1 MNLNE
6 LLRLSVQKIFPYPNV
21 EVANWTE
28 VIIYAIQLGLTL
40 LLLFLLASY
49 QKMVINDTDQC
60 DMNMVSKNLNAHD
73 LMSPQ
78 VIVAKENTNAEQISA
93 RLLAG
98 EFNGVPV
105 VDDKGAVIG
114 IVTALDILRALQGDK
129 KLNTMLARDIMT
141 PNPSTVKKDTPIEE
155 IIRIIVE
162 KEIVL
167 VPVVE
172 DNKKLIGVV
181 ARLDILREKL
191 NEGFITIEKREAVSR
206 T

>member
-1 MNLNE
+1 MNA
-6 LLRLSVQKIFPYPNV
+6 F
-21 EVANWTE
+21 
-28 VIIYAIQLGLTL
+28 
-40 LLLFLLASY
+40 
-49 QKMVINDTDQC
+49 
-60 DMNMVSKNLNAHD
+60 D

-78 VIVAKENTNAEQISA
+78 VVVAREDTNAEQISA

-105 VDDKGAVIG
+105 VDDHGAVVG
-114 IVTALDILRALQGDK
+114 IVTALDILRAIQGGNK
-129 KLNTMLARDIMT
+129 KLNTMLAKDIMT
-141 PNPSTVKKDTPIEE
+141 PNPSTVKKDTPLEE
-155 IIRIIVE
+155 IIRILVE

-172 DNKKLIGVV
+172 DDNNNNKLIGVV

-191 NEGFITIEKREAVSR
+191 NEGFITVQKREGLSR

>member
-1 MNLNE
+1 MTNVYHHGGQENL
-6 LLRLSVQKIFPYPNV
+6 KAF
-21 EVANWTE
+21 
-28 VIIYAIQLGLTL
+28 
-40 LLLFLLASY
+40 
-49 QKMVINDTDQC
+49 
-60 DMNMVSKNLNAHD
+60 D
-73 LMSPQ
+73 LMSQQ

-105 VDDKGAVIG
+105 VDDNGAVVG
-114 IVTALDILRALQGDK
+114 IVTAIDILKAIQGGK
-129 KLNTMLARDIMT
+129 KLNAMLARDIMT
-141 PNPSTVKKDTPIEE
+141 PNPSTIKRDTPLEE

-172 DNKKLIGVV
+172 DNNNNKLIGVV

-191 NEGFITIEKREAVSR
+191 NDGFITMGKREALSR

>member
-1 MNLNE
+1 MNA
-6 LLRLSVQKIFPYPNV
+6 Y
-21 EVANWTE
+21 
-28 VIIYAIQLGLTL
+28 
-40 LLLFLLASY
+40 
-49 QKMVINDTDQC
+49 
-60 DMNMVSKNLNAHD
+60 D

-78 VIVAKENTNAEQISA
+78 VVVAKENTNAEQISS

-105 VDDKGAVIG
+105 VDDNGAVVG
-114 IVTALDILRALQGDK
+114 IVTAIDILKAIQGGK

-141 PNPSTVKKDTPIEE
+141 PNPSTIKRDAPLEE
-155 IIRIIVE
+155 IIRILVE

-172 DNKKLIGVV
+172 DDNNNKLIGVV

-191 NEGFITIEKREAVSR
+191 NDGFITMGKREALSR

>member
-1 MNLNE
+1 
-6 LLRLSVQKIFPYPNV
+6 
-21 EVANWTE
+21 
-28 VIIYAIQLGLTL
+28 
-40 LLLFLLASY
+40 
-49 QKMVINDTDQC
+49 
-60 DMNMVSKNLNAHD
+60 
-73 LMSPQ
+73 MSPQ
-78 VIVAKENTNAEQISA
+78 VVVAKENTNAEQISS

-105 VDDKGAVIG
+105 VDDNGAVIG
-114 IVTALDILRALQGDK
+114 IVTALDILRAIQDGK

-141 PNPSTVKKDTPIEE
+141 PNPSTVKRDTPLEE
-155 IIRIIVE
+155 IIRILVE

-172 DNKKLIGVV
+172 DDNNNKLIGVV

-191 NEGFITIEKREAVSR
+191 NEGFITVEKREALSR

>member
-1 MNLNE
+1 
-6 LLRLSVQKIFPYPNV
+6 
-21 EVANWTE
+21 
-28 VIIYAIQLGLTL
+28 
-40 LLLFLLASY
+40 
-49 QKMVINDTDQC
+49 
-60 DMNMVSKNLNAHD
+60 
-73 LMSPQ
+73 MSQQ

-105 VDDKGAVIG
+105 VDDNGAVIG
-114 IVTALDILRALQGDK
+114 IVTALDILRAIQGGK

-141 PNPSTVKKDTPIEE
+141 PNPSTIKRDTPLEE
-155 IIRIIVE
+155 IIRILVE

-172 DNKKLIGVV
+172 DNNNNKLIGVV

-191 NEGFITIEKREAVSR
+191 NDGFLTIGKREALSR

>member
-1 MNLNE
+1 M
-6 LLRLSVQKIFPYPNV
+6 
-21 EVANWTE
+21 
-28 VIIYAIQLGLTL
+28 
-40 LLLFLLASY
+40 
-49 QKMVINDTDQC
+49 
-60 DMNMVSKNLNAHD
+60 NAHD

-78 VIVAKENTNAEQISA
+78 VVVAKENTNAEQISA

-105 VDDKGAVIG
+105 VDDNGAVIG
-114 IVTALDILRALQGDK
+114 IVTALDILKAIQDGGGNK

-141 PNPSTVKKDTPIEE
+141 SNPSTVKKDTPIEE
-155 IIRIIVE
+155 IIRILVE

-172 DNKKLIGVV
+172 GNNNKLIGVV

-191 NEGFITIEKREAVSR
+191 NEGFITIEKREALSR

>member
-1 MNLNE
+1 
-6 LLRLSVQKIFPYPNV
+6 
-21 EVANWTE
+21 
-28 VIIYAIQLGLTL
+28 
-40 LLLFLLASY
+40 
-49 QKMVINDTDQC
+49 MVI
-60 DMNMVSKNLNAHD
+60 KNLNAHD

-105 VDDKGAVIG
+105 VDDNGAVVG
-114 IVTALDILRALQGDK
+114 IVTALDILKALQGGKK
-129 KLNTMLARDIMT
+129 KLNEMLARDIMT

-155 IIRIIVE
+155 IIRFLVE

-167 VPVVE
+167 VPVIE
-172 DNKKLIGVV
+172 GNDNKLIGVV

-191 NEGFITIEKREAVSR
+191 NEGFITIGKREALSR

>member
-1 MNLNE
+1 
-6 LLRLSVQKIFPYPNV
+6 
-21 EVANWTE
+21 
-28 VIIYAIQLGLTL
+28 
-40 LLLFLLASY
+40 
-49 QKMVINDTDQC
+49 
-60 DMNMVSKNLNAHD
+60 
-73 LMSPQ
+73 MSPQ
-78 VIVAKENTNAEQISA
+78 VVVAKENTNAEQISS

-105 VDDKGAVIG
+105 VDDNGTVVG
-114 IVTALDILRALQGDK
+114 IVTALDIIKALQGGK

-141 PNPSTVKKDTPIEE
+141 TNPSVVNKDTPIEE
-155 IIRIIVE
+155 IIRIVVE

-172 DNKKLIGVV
+172 DNSNKLIGVV

-191 NEGFITIEKREAVSR
+191 NEGFITIGKREALSR

>member
-1 MNLNE
+1 
-6 LLRLSVQKIFPYPNV
+6 
-21 EVANWTE
+21 
-28 VIIYAIQLGLTL
+28 
-40 LLLFLLASY
+40 
-49 QKMVINDTDQC
+49 
-60 DMNMVSKNLNAHD
+60 LNAHD

-105 VDDKGAVIG
+105 VDDNGVVVG
-114 IVTALDILRALQGDK
+114 IVTALDILRAIQGDGKK
-129 KLNTMLARDIMT
+129 KLNEMLARDIMT
-141 PNPSTVKKDTPIEE
+141 PNPSTVKKDAPIED
-155 IIRIIVE
+155 IIRIMVE

-172 DNKKLIGVV
+172 ENNNKLIGVV

-191 NEGFITIEKREAVSR
+191 NEGFITIEKREALSK

>member
-1 MNLNE
+1 MTNIYHHGGQENL
-6 LLRLSVQKIFPYPNV
+6 KAF
-21 EVANWTE
+21 
-28 VIIYAIQLGLTL
+28 
-40 LLLFLLASY
+40 
-49 QKMVINDTDQC
+49 
-60 DMNMVSKNLNAHD
+60 D
-73 LMSPQ
+73 LMSQQ

-105 VDDKGAVIG
+105 VDDNGAVIG
-114 IVTALDILRALQGDK
+114 IVTALDILRAIQGGK

-141 PNPSTVKKDTPIEE
+141 PNPSTIKRDTPLEE
-155 IIRIIVE
+155 IIRILVE

-172 DNKKLIGVV
+172 DNNNNKLIGVV

-191 NEGFITIEKREAVSR
+191 NDGFLTIGKREALSR

>member
-1 MNLNE
+1 MNA
-6 LLRLSVQKIFPYPNV
+6 Y
-21 EVANWTE
+21 
-28 VIIYAIQLGLTL
+28 
-40 LLLFLLASY
+40 
-49 QKMVINDTDQC
+49 
-60 DMNMVSKNLNAHD
+60 D

-78 VIVAKENTNAEQISA
+78 VIVAKENTNAEQISS

-105 VDDKGAVIG
+105 VDDNGAVIG
-114 IVTALDILRALQGDK
+114 IVTALDILRAIQGGK

-141 PNPSTVKKDTPIEE
+141 PNPSTVKKDTPTEE
-155 IIRIIVE
+155 IIRVLVE

-172 DNKKLIGVV
+172 DDNNNKLIGVV

-191 NEGFITIEKREAVSR
+191 NEGFITVEKREALSR

>member
-1 MNLNE
+1 
-6 LLRLSVQKIFPYPNV
+6 
-21 EVANWTE
+21 
-28 VIIYAIQLGLTL
+28 
-40 LLLFLLASY
+40 
-49 QKMVINDTDQC
+49 
-60 DMNMVSKNLNAHD
+60 
-73 LMSPQ
+73 MSPQ
-78 VIVAKENTNAEQISA
+78 VVVAKENTNAEQISA

-105 VDDKGAVIG
+105 VDDNGAIVG
-114 IVTALDILRALQGDK
+114 IVTALDILKAMQDGNK

-155 IIRIIVE
+155 TIRILVE

-172 DNKKLIGVV
+172 GNNNKLIGVV

-191 NEGFITIEKREAVSR
+191 NEGFITIEKREALSR

>member
-1 MNLNE
+1 M
-6 LLRLSVQKIFPYPNV
+6 KAF
-21 EVANWTE
+21 
-28 VIIYAIQLGLTL
+28 
-40 LLLFLLASY
+40 
-49 QKMVINDTDQC
+49 
-60 DMNMVSKNLNAHD
+60 D
-73 LMSPQ
+73 LMSQQ
-78 VIVAKENTNAEQISA
+78 VVVAKENTNAEQISA

-105 VDDKGAVIG
+105 VDDNGAVIG
-114 IVTALDILRALQGDK
+114 IVTALDILRAMQGGK

-141 PNPSTVKKDTPIEE
+141 PNPSTIKRDTPLEE
-155 IIRIIVE
+155 IIRILVE

-172 DNKKLIGVV
+172 DNNNKKLIGVV

-191 NEGFITIEKREAVSR
+191 NEGFITIEKREALSR

>member
-1 MNLNE
+1 
-6 LLRLSVQKIFPYPNV
+6 
-21 EVANWTE
+21 
-28 VIIYAIQLGLTL
+28 
-40 LLLFLLASY
+40 
-49 QKMVINDTDQC
+49 MVI
-60 DMNMVSKNLNAHD
+60 KNLNAHD

-78 VIVAKENTNAEQISA
+78 VIVAKENTNVEQISA

-105 VDDKGAVIG
+105 VDDNGAVVG
-114 IVTALDILRALQGDK
+114 IVTALDILKALQGGKK
-129 KLNTMLARDIMT
+129 KLNEMLARDIMT
-141 PNPSTVKKDTPIEE
+141 RNPSTVKKDTSIEE
-155 IIRIIVE
+155 IIRILVE

-172 DNKKLIGVV
+172 EDNNNNKLIGVV

-191 NEGFITIEKREAVSR
+191 NEGFLTIGKREALSR